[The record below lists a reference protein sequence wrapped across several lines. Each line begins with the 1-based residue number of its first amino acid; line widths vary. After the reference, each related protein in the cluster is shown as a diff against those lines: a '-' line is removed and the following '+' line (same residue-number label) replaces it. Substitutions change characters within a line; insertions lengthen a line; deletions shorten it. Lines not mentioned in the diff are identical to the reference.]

1 MNPGRFYMP
10 RIGTSFN
17 PMMGANYL
25 TTRGNVGLFSRITS
39 SLRSINWSGLLS
51 GANKTLNVVNQTIP
65 LVRQAGPMLNNMK
78 SMLKIAR
85 VFGSETNSR
94 TNLNNRS
101 VTNNTNITSI
111 NNSNTNLNANNG
123 LSIEKKSILE
133 NKDFND
139 SYPNFF
145 V

>member
-10 RIGTSFN
+10 RIGSGFS
-17 PMMGANYL
+17 PMMGTNYL

-39 SLRSINWSGLLS
+39 SLRAINWSGLLS

-78 SMLKIAR
+78 SMLRIAR

-94 TNLNNRS
+94 TNLGNRNDINNIN
-101 VTNNTNITSI
+101 TNNELSAKELNIS
-111 NNSNTNLNANNG
+111 
-123 LSIEKKSILE
+123 E
-133 NKDFND
+133 NKDID
-139 SYPNFF
+139 SSYPNFF